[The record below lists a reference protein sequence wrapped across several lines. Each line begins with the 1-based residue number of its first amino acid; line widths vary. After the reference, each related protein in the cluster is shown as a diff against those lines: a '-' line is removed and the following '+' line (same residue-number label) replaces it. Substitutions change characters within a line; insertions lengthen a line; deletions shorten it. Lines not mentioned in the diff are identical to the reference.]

1 MIAALYTVLT
11 LAFHP
16 IGFGVLQFRISEAM
30 AVLPAAIPAA
40 IPGLFL
46 GCLISNAFSFS
57 EMVIADM
64 IFGSFATLISAFLTH
79 YIAKALKGRNLVLR
93 LVLIPLPPVI
103 INALVIGALLSFFYS
118 LPYAVAAFGV
128 FVGQVG
134 ACYLLGCPLY
144 LLVCNLEKSKW
155 FNPLK
160 KS

>member
-11 LAFHP
+11 IAFHP
-16 IGFGVLQFRISEAM
+16 IGFGVLQFRVSEALT
-30 AVLPAAIPAA
+30 VLPAAIPAA

-57 EMVIADM
+57 GMVIADM
-64 IFGSFATLISAFLTH
+64 VFGSIATLISAFLTH
-79 YIAKALKGRNLVLR
+79 YIAKALNGANLLLR

-103 INALVIGALLSFFYS
+103 INTLVIGALLSFFS
-118 LPYAVAAFGV
+118 AVPFTVAASGV
-128 FVGQVG
+128 FIGQSG

-144 LLVCNLEKSKW
+144 LLICSLEKSKW
-155 FNPLK
+155 FRQLI